1 MNSDSRFN
9 IKFHI
14 GMIIAEVTDVIIGIV
29 SNLIIQEPFNILSP
43 STLVLGGILV
53 ILIIIH
59 IACSFSQ
66 YNSSPKAKSKRL
78 QKAFQKRGGYD
89 VLAEE
94 MINSVRDHDVE
105 TFKNIKK
112 MADMV
117 ER

>member
-1 MNSDSRFN
+1 MNSDTTINSN
-9 IKFHI
+9 FHI
-14 GMIIAEVTDVIIGIV
+14 GMIIAEIVDVIIGIV
-29 SNLIIQEPFNILSP
+29 INLITQEPFDILST
-43 STLVLGGILV
+43 SSLVLGGILV

-59 IACSFSQ
+59 VTCFISQ
-66 YNSSPKAKSKRL
+66 YNSSPKVKSKRL